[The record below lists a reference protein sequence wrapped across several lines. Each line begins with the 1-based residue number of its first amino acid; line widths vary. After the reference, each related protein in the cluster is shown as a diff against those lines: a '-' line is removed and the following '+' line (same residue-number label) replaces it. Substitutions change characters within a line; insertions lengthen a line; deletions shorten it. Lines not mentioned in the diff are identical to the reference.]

1 MLIDKDIF
9 TARALV
15 IDSNTTSRSVMT
27 AQLRDLGVHSVK
39 QVGRINEARL
49 VLEHRQFDIVLCD
62 YHFDGTEMSGQDLL
76 DELRREQLLPYSTV
90 FVMVTGEA
98 SYAKVAEAAEAALD
112 SYLLKP
118 HSTSALAER
127 LTEARQRKRVL
138 KDIFEA
144 LERQDFEVAVEMCVK
159 RFEQREQYWLYAAR
173 IGAEL
178 LLRLNRHD
186 EARKLYDA
194 VIASRA
200 VPWARLGVARA
211 HLEAGDVITA
221 RRTLETLI
229 GDMPNHADSYDVM
242 GRVQIE
248 QGEMS
253 AALDTY
259 RRAAQLTPGC
269 LLRQQNCGTLAFYLG
284 HKQEALKMLER
295 TVSAGLKSKLF
306 DMLTIVLI
314 ALLRFD
320 ERDSKGLLY
329 AHESLRRALAKDP
342 GSLRLHRFEKIIDI
356 LRLLLERKTA
366 AAMAIVNAL
375 FDESEL
381 DNFDFEAASNLLAVW
396 KRMTLQDEVDLKPL
410 DDVLRNLAMRY
421 CTSKSSTELLVSA
434 TEGADPA
441 AEIIRTCH
449 AEITAIA
456 EEAIGY
462 SMRGQPHMAM
472 QTLIHRG
479 RETRNAKLIE
489 LAGLVGKRHQERI
502 ENSAVLL
509 RQTAELQQRFCI
521 PSTGAATSRNVGRRA
536 GGMVLRS

>member
-15 IDSNTTSRSVMT
+15 IDSNPTSRSVMT

-118 HSTSALAER
+118 HSTAALAER

-144 LERQDFEVAVEMCVK
+144 LERQDFEIAVEMCVK
-159 RFEQREQYWLYAAR
+159 RFEARDQYWLYAAR

-211 HLEAGDVITA
+211 HLEAGDVVTA

-284 HKQEALKMLER
+284 HKQEALRMLER

-320 ERDSKGLLY
+320 EKDSKGLLY
-329 AHESLRRALAKDP
+329 AHESLRRAMAKDP

-356 LRLLLERKTA
+356 LRLLLERKMA
-366 AAMAIVNAL
+366 AAMALVNAL
-375 FDESEL
+375 FEESEL

-396 KRMTLQDEVDLKPL
+396 KRITLQEFDLKPL
-410 DDVLRNLAMRY
+410 EDVLRSLAMRY
-421 CTSKSSTELLVSA
+421 CTSKSNSELLVA
-434 TEGADPA
+434 AAEGADPA
-441 AEIIRTCH
+441 ADIIRACH
-449 AEITAIA
+449 VEITSIA

-472 QTLIHRG
+472 QTLINRG

-489 LAGLVGKRHQERI
+489 LAGLVGKRHQDRI
-502 ENSAVLL
+502 ENSAVML
-509 RQTAELQQRFCI
+509 RQAADLQHRFCI
-521 PSTGAATSRNVGRRA
+521 PSTGVATSRNVGRRA

>member
-15 IDSNTTSRSVMT
+15 IDSNTTSRSVMA

-62 YHFDGTEMSGQDLL
+62 YHFDATEMSGQDLL

-98 SYAKVAEAAEAALD
+98 AYAKVAEAAEAALD

-118 HSTSALAER
+118 HSTAALAER

-144 LERQDFEVAVEMCVK
+144 LERQDFEVAVEMCVQ
-159 RFEQREQYWLYAAR
+159 RFEARDQYWLYAAR

-194 VIASRA
+194 VIACRA

-211 HLEAGDVITA
+211 YLEAGDVVTA

-248 QGEMS
+248 QGDMS

-284 HKQEALKMLER
+284 HKQEALRMLER

-306 DMLTIVLI
+306 DMLTVVLI

-329 AHESLRRALAKDP
+329 AHESLRRAMSKDP

-356 LRLLLERKTA
+356 LRLLLERKTSA
-366 AAMAIVNAL
+366 ATALVKAM
-375 FDESEL
+375 FDESQL

-396 KRMTLQDEVDLKPL
+396 KRLAQQDVQLQTL
-410 DDVLRNLAMRY
+410 DDALRSLAMRY
-421 CTSKSSTELLVSA
+421 CTSKSSAELLVSA
-434 TEGADPA
+434 TEATDPA

-449 AEITAIA
+449 AEITTIA

-472 QTLIHRG
+472 QTLINRG

-509 RQTAELQQRFCI
+509 RQTAELQQRFCL
-521 PSTGAATSRNVGRRA
+521 PSTGAATPRHVGRRA